1 MEYEVALNN
10 AWERLAQVMEER
22 THSLRFL
29 GDDYEVNVDKKTV
42 FSVSCNVPAKVY
54 TSILILHYL
63 IRKIKGLPSIKG
75 EWISFKELVGG
86 EGYYPNFKK
95 RVINTIT
102 RKYGKNPEALLT
114 LVERF
119 RAKKAELA
127 DVSVV
132 LDTIEESTPFL
143 ITLWRGDEEFG
154 PEANLL
160 FDKSI
165 TDIFG
170 TEDIVVLSE
179 VVAHSI

>member
-1 MEYEVALNN
+1 MEYEVALKK
-10 AWERLAQVMEER
+10 AWERLAQLAGER
-22 THSLRFL
+22 IHSLRFL
-29 GDDYEVNVDKKTV
+29 GDDYEVDIDKKTV

-63 IRKIKGLPSIKG
+63 IRKINGLPPIKG

-86 EGYYPNFKK
+86 EGYYPSFKK
-95 RVINTIT
+95 RVIDTIT
-102 RKYGKNPEALLT
+102 RKYGKNPDNLLA

-132 LDTIEESTPFL
+132 LDTIEESAPFL

-154 PEANLL
+154 PEANIL

-165 TDIFG
+165 ADIFR

-179 VVAHSI
+179 VVVHSI

>member
-1 MEYEVALNN
+1 MEYEVALNK
-10 AWERLAQVMEER
+10 AWQELAQLAGEK
-22 THSLRFL
+22 TYSLRFL
-29 GDDYEVNVDKKTV
+29 GDDYEVDVDKETV
-42 FSVSCNVPAKVY
+42 FSLSCNVPAKVY

-63 IRKIKGLPSIKG
+63 IRKANGLPSIKG

-102 RKYGKNPEALLT
+102 RKYGKNPDSLLA

-119 RAKKAELA
+119 KAKKAELA

-132 LDTIEESTPFL
+132 LDTIEESAPFL

-165 TDIFG
+165 ADIFG